1 MGSVAIDIPSG
12 GTTSIGVMGGRQRRG
27 HSALRQSLASSRER
41 LAIEDAGQIDSMRLL
56 RDVLP
61 PLSVAALI
69 SLVPGYLIA
78 ANGDLWNRV
87 PGLLVLV
94 PALIGMRGNVFGS
107 LASRLSTELQTAKHN
122 RNTMAR
128 LLTFL
133 DQYIM
138 VEVLLLS
145 AALAVMSRVFHGDA
159 VNLHDVMFNSLVNGV
174 ISGSLMLIAT
184 KFVVASAVWL
194 HIDPDNVA
202 PIVVTSLGDTITI
215 PTILVICNLLL
226 DYSNYFAQSVIML
239 LITALAIGG
248 TVRLWRREA
257 KFAPMLAQRLPVL
270 LCCMLASF
278 FSGLVMERLLSTE
291 ERVSNFLVLVPL
303 MNSQG
308 GSVGS
313 CVSSRLSTRQQ
324 RAVQRGRD
332 VDDDAD
338 GSDELGDSPSLSH
351 DYFDVLQQ
359 TIVLIAAVSVVLS
372 CVALLFFA
380 HLFSS
385 WTHMLVVMFTMAVVL
400 TVTSTAIALLAI
412 EFSARF
418 GLHPANVTIPI
429 VCAVMDAVASIAF
442 FVLIS

>member
-1 MGSVAIDIPSG
+1 
-12 GTTSIGVMGGRQRRG
+12 
-27 HSALRQSLASSRER
+27 
-41 LAIEDAGQIDSMRLL
+41 MRLL

-159 VNLHDVMFNSLVNGV
+159 VDLHDVMFNSLVNGV

-184 KFVVASAVWL
+184 KFVVASAVWM

-324 RAVQRGRD
+324 RAVLRRRD
-332 VDDDAD
+332 VDDDDDAD
-338 GSDELGDSPSLSH
+338 GNDDDDSPSLSH

-359 TIVLIAAVSVVLS
+359 TFVLIAAVSVVLS

-385 WTHMLVVMFTMAVVL
+385 WTHMLAVMFTMAVVL

-412 EFSARF
+412 EFSSRF